1 MLKLY
6 RIPSKEK
13 FMTHIKNSRGDVF
26 LHLSDGSLCSLK
38 TNTTAANLFR
48 MMEIGK
54 NGIVL
59 SFSDPADISG
69 FLQYMMEVAG

>member
-1 MLKLY
+1 MLKMYL
-6 RIPSKEK
+6 IPSKEK
-13 FMTHIKNSRGDVF
+13 FMTHVKNSKGDVF

-38 TNTTAANLFR
+38 TNATAANLFR

-59 SFSDPADISG
+59 SFSDPTDISG
-69 FLQYMMEVAG
+69 FLQYMTEAAG